1 MRTLVDPL
9 RLVEFGV
16 LFEEIESIPFHVRNV
31 HEDLR
36 IASSVLEIALSHS
49 ATQLTTELIIECF
62 HCFGGWMNWWL
73 VGEEYVGEWLHGG

>member
-62 HCFGGWMNWWL
+62 HCFWWVDELVVGG
-73 VGEEYVGEWLHGG
+73 GRIRGCIGG